1 MLLRPAWSRGLIEKD
16 QSVSRTLAGH
26 GTSPSVDP
34 FTGVDGLEPRVCPVK
49 CPRGLNR
56 DVRVPETR
64 RTGTFRVRN
73 DISDRAQIE
82 LPASITSDTAC
93 QHARAEL
100 PLLTSWFVDQRR
112 THQLFAGSG
121 IDVPIS
127 NKRVLPMRICDS
139 K

>member
-34 FTGVDGLEPRVCPVK
+34 FTGVDGLEPAVFVRSK

-73 DISDRAQIE
+73 DIWDE
-82 LPASITSDTAC
+82 LKSSCP
-93 QHARAEL
+93 
-100 PLLTSWFVDQRR
+100 
-112 THQLFAGSG
+112 HQLLR
-121 IDVPIS
+121 IQ
-127 NKRVLPMRICDS
+127 RVSMLVLNCPC
-139 K
+139 